1 MIRLSDCCD
10 VQIGFTAKG
19 RLEPMP
25 GGIRAIQLGDTT
37 SDGELGTKEIGTY
50 HFNEVAER
58 YWARPGDVVFRSRG
72 ENNLAVLLDER
83 LSEPAV
89 AVMPLVILRPNKSM
103 MVAEY
108 LAWFINQP
116 EAQHYFDLCARG
128 TGIKMIPISSL
139 SSLEI
144 PLPPLERQR
153 AIAETSSLARLESRL
168 ASRLVERRQHL
179 RSLSLLE
186 CAHVNDTTEFK
197 LPHGGRA

>member
-1 MIRLSDCCD
+1 
-10 VQIGFTAKG
+10 
-19 RLEPMP
+19 MP

-50 HFNEVAER
+50 HFNEVADR
-58 YWARPGDVVFRSRG
+58 YWARPGDLVFRSRG
-72 ENNLAVLLDER
+72 EKNLAVLLDER
-83 LSEPAV
+83 LMAPAV
-89 AVMPLVILRPNKSM
+89 AVMPLVILRPKKSM
-103 MVAEY
+103 VVAEY

-128 TGIKMIPISSL
+128 TGMRMIPMSSL

-144 PLPPLERQR
+144 PLPSLDRQT

-168 ASRLVERRQHL
+168 ASKLVERRQQL

-186 CAHVNDTTEFK
+186 CAHSNDTTEFETS
-197 LPHGGRA
+197 HGGRA